1 MLFINFWI
9 YTVCAVGMYCLLTP
23 FIENIWLGKEFGL
36 GVLTTFLI
44 IFNFFLDGIMAP
56 IDSVKSSAGIYW
68 NDRYIPIIAAI
79 LNLILSIL
87 FVQKYQIAGVLIGTI
102 VSKVLLSFW
111 IQPFFVYKLVF
122 KRNLI
127 EYFVMIIKYMV
138 SFLGIATVCSKILK
152 YLNLEINFGVL
163 IIEGILILVV
173 SNAILCV
180 LYFRTEEFQYI
191 IQLFK
196 SKFLN
201 NQK

>member
-1 MLFINFWI
+1 
-9 YTVCAVGMYCLLTP
+9 
-23 FIENIWLGKEFGL
+23 
-36 GVLTTFLI
+36 
-44 IFNFFLDGIMAP
+44 
-56 IDSVKSSAGIYW
+56 
-68 NDRYIPIIAAI
+68 
-79 LNLILSIL
+79 
-87 FVQKYQIAGVLIGTI
+87 
-102 VSKVLLSFW
+102 
-111 IQPFFVYKLVF
+111 
-122 KRNLI
+122 
-127 EYFVMIIKYMV
+127 MV